1 MGLKVETLSLWNFR
15 SFAEKTISFDEKMT
29 IIAGPNA
36 VGKTN
41 TVEAL
46 QLLTAGSSFRKPT
59 AQELLHEGAE
69 AGRADLS
76 LRGDGREVDAALTL
90 KEGKRRFFWC
100 GKPCHAHDLSGN
112 LMSVLFT
119 PDDLSLVK
127 RSASFRRDELD
138 AFGAQVNRG
147 YAKVLRTYTRGIE
160 QRNRL
165 LKEPSFDMG
174 LLDAWDASV
183 ALGAATLLVHRLA
196 LFRRLSVAAHD
207 IYGQIAQEDL
217 SCAYRSSLG
226 PLPEDATRED
236 LVLLMSDALAKG
248 RELDLRR
255 QMSCVGPHRD
265 DIAFALDGR
274 DARSFASQGQ
284 QRTIV
289 LAWKMAEVEVSRR
302 ILGASPLLLLDDV
315 MSELD
320 EGRRRALTSFMQE
333 EMQTV
338 ITTTNLG
345 YFPDELLER
354 AKVVEIGERG

>member
-1 MGLKVETLSLWNFR
+1 
-15 SFAEKTISFDEKMT
+15 
-29 IIAGPNA
+29 
-36 VGKTN
+36 
-41 TVEAL
+41 
-46 QLLTAGSSFRKPT
+46 
-59 AQELLHEGAE
+59 
-69 AGRADLS
+69 
-76 LRGDGREVDAALTL
+76 
-90 KEGKRRFFWC
+90 
-100 GKPCHAHDLSGN
+100 
-112 LMSVLFT
+112 MSVLFT
-119 PDDLSLVK
+119 PDDLSLVTM
-127 RSASFRRDELD
+127 SASFRRDELD

-226 PLPEDATRED
+226 PLPEGATRED

-284 QRTIV
+284 QRSIV
-289 LAWKMAEVEVSRR
+289 LAWKMAEVDVSRQ

-345 YFPDELLER
+345 YFPDGLLER

>member
-15 SFAEKTISFDEKMT
+15 SFEDRTISFDERMT
-29 IIAGPNA
+29 IVCGPNA

-41 TVEAL
+41 AVEAL
-46 QLLTAGSSFRKPT
+46 QLLTAGASFRKPT
-59 AQELLHEGAE
+59 ASELLREGAE

-76 LRGDGREVDAALTL
+76 LAGDGREVDAALTL
-90 KEGKRRFFWC
+90 KDGKRRFFWC
-100 GKPCHAHDLSGN
+100 GKPCHAHDLAGN

-127 RSASFRRDELD
+127 RSASYRRDELD

-165 LKEPSFDMG
+165 LKGTPVDLA

-196 LFRRLSVAAHD
+196 LFRRLSAAAHD
-207 IYGQIAQEDL
+207 IYGRIAQEEL

-226 PLPEDATRED
+226 ALPDGASRD
-236 LVLLMSDALAKG
+236 GLASLMAEALEQG
-248 RELDLRR
+248 REQDLRR

-284 QRTIV
+284 QRSIV
-289 LAWKMAEVEVSRR
+289 LAWKMAEVEVSRQ
-302 ILGASPLLLLDDV
+302 ILGSSPLLLLDDV